1 MLPKKSAINYIEQKI
16 LLPNLD
22 SWFSNFLI
30 EEFRTDYLPESKI
43 QTKITGLMSQSEG
56 PFPKLFEPS
65 YTSIEL
71 GYDYSQEVFDNDIF
85 IFNLDDSY
93 LPEVEFIIR
102 GLENGEYEK
111 EKILIL
117 ISNIMTWGE
126 TPLKTF
132 TEEEIQ
138 KEGFNEEEV
147 LEVED
152 NININLFEEEKNLNE
167 ENNKNEEENNE
178 NQENNEENK
187 DNQSNKENNEGTIQ
201 KETIKQEEEN
211 EEKKDENKIEGE
223 TIEEEELENESQTKK
238 EGEVEVN
245 EPEKPKPKI
254 FYYRETEY
262 TKRVPNLKYLYYKIL
277 ESNVLYKNKNPKLK
291 AYVICPGFIY
301 GCGEDFFFVFFKL
314 AWLQQLPYVPILS
327 EGKNFIPT
335 IHILDLIKIIR
346 KIIETKPE
354 QKYFFVKDKTKFPTM
369 RNILNSIGMGI
380 GGIPV
385 RKLNRFNIEN
395 MELPNYT
402 ELKIDIRMKISN
414 IFEEERKSNE
424 NIMDFKERQFKWHCE
439 FGIPEN
445 MDKLRDEFN
454 LYRNLKP
461 IKTIVSGPPCSGK
474 TTLCEF
480 LTDKYKLN
488 NYKMNTFCEWAKNL
502 DTPLGEEA
510 KQHLIEIE
518 ENITKA
524 LDEYEHR
531 KNKRKTDPPLD
542 TSQLKK
548 FSSEFM
554 GKILKERLST
564 GECGT
569 KGYIL
574 DNYPKTY
581 EDCVNMF
588 CTSPYDKEKT
598 DKYELIG
605 KIIPDS
611 VIIINNY
618 LEENLKNKLIKTE
631 NYEENQGEI
640 DARFNRRLALYKQQN
655 EVVEENKKFLQDF

>member
-1 MLPKKSAINYIEQKI
+1 MLPKKPGYNYTEQKI
-16 LLPNLD
+16 FLPNLD
-22 SWFSNFLI
+22 SWFSNFII

-43 QTKITGLMSQSEG
+43 QTKITGLMSQNEG
-56 PFPKLFEPS
+56 PLPKLFEPS
-65 YTSIEL
+65 YTTIEL

-85 IFNLDDSY
+85 ILNLDDSY

-102 GLENGEYEK
+102 GLENGDYEK

-117 ISNIMTWGE
+117 VSNIMTWGE
-126 TPLKTF
+126 TPLKIY
-132 TEEEIQ
+132 TEEEMK
-138 KEGFNEEEV
+138 KEGFAEEEV
-147 LEVED
+147 PEIDD
-152 NININLFEEEKNLNE
+152 NININLFEEEKNINE
-167 ENNKNEEENNE
+167 ENNKINNEENNENNNE
-178 NQENNEENK
+178 NQENNE
-187 DNQSNKENNEGTIQ
+187 DNKENQSIKDNNENTPQ
-201 KETIKQEEEN
+201 KEENIKSEEEN
-211 EEKKDENKIEGE
+211 EEKKDENKLEGE
-223 TIEEEELENESQTKK
+223 TIEEEEGENDSQSKK
-238 EGEVEVN
+238 EPEIEIK
-245 EPEKPKPKI
+245 EPEKPKTKI
-254 FYYRETEY
+254 FYYKEREY
-262 TKRVPNLKYLYYKIL
+262 NKRLPNLKYIYYKIL

-301 GCGEDFFFVFFKL
+301 GCGEDFFFNYFKL
-314 AWLQQLPYVPILS
+314 AWLQKMPYIPILG
-327 EGKNFIPT
+327 EGKNYLPT

-346 KIIETKPE
+346 KIVETKPE

-380 GGIPV
+380 GGIPI

-395 MELPNYT
+395 IEIPNYT
-402 ELKIDIRMKISN
+402 ELKIDIRMKTSN
-414 IFEEERKSNE
+414 IFEEERKTKE

-445 MDKLRDEFN
+445 MEKLRDEFN

-461 IKTIVSGPPCSGK
+461 IKIVVTGPPCGGK

-480 LTDKYKLN
+480 LTNKYKIN
-488 NYKMNTFCEWAKNL
+488 NYKIDSFCEWAKNSE
-502 DTPLGEEA
+502 TPLGEEA

-524 LDEYEHR
+524 LDEYDHR

-588 CTSPYDKEKT
+588 CTLPYDKEKS
-598 DKYELIG
+598 DKYDLI
-605 KIIPDS
+605 D
-611 VIIINNY
+611 
-618 LEENLKNKLIKTE
+618 E
-631 NYEENQGEI
+631 
-640 DARFNRRLALYKQQN
+640 
-655 EVVEENKKFLQDF
+655 

>member
-1 MLPKKSAINYIEQKI
+1 
-16 LLPNLD
+16 
-22 SWFSNFLI
+22 
-30 EEFRTDYLPESKI
+30 
-43 QTKITGLMSQSEG
+43 
-56 PFPKLFEPS
+56 
-65 YTSIEL
+65 
-71 GYDYSQEVFDNDIF
+71 
-85 IFNLDDSY
+85 
-93 LPEVEFIIR
+93 
-102 GLENGEYEK
+102 
-111 EKILIL
+111 
-117 ISNIMTWGE
+117 
-126 TPLKTF
+126 
-132 TEEEIQ
+132 
-138 KEGFNEEEV
+138 
-147 LEVED
+147 
-152 NININLFEEEKNLNE
+152 
-167 ENNKNEEENNE
+167 
-178 NQENNEENK
+178 
-187 DNQSNKENNEGTIQ
+187 
-201 KETIKQEEEN
+201 
-211 EEKKDENKIEGE
+211 
-223 TIEEEELENESQTKK
+223 
-238 EGEVEVN
+238 
-245 EPEKPKPKI
+245 
-254 FYYRETEY
+254 
-262 TKRVPNLKYLYYKIL
+262 
-277 ESNVLYKNKNPKLK
+277 
-291 AYVICPGFIY
+291 
-301 GCGEDFFFVFFKL
+301 
-314 AWLQQLPYVPILS
+314 
-327 EGKNFIPT
+327 
-335 IHILDLIKIIR
+335 
-346 KIIETKPE
+346 
-354 QKYFFVKDKTKFPTM
+354 
-369 RNILNSIGMGI
+369 
-380 GGIPV
+380 
-385 RKLNRFNIEN
+385 

-461 IKTIVSGPPCSGK
+461 IKIIVSGPPCSGK

-502 DTPLGEEA
+502 ETPLGEEA

-569 KGYIL
+569 KGYII

-588 CTSPYDKEKT
+588 CTLPYDKEKT
-598 DKYELIG
+598 DKYELID

-618 LEENLKNKLIKTE
+618 LEENLKNKLQKTE

-655 EVVEENKKFLQDF
+655 EVVEENKKFLQDFYKEYNIEVYFLDEQQYMLNKEEEEKKILEFLDRNGPIDNYSKLTDVNDIPPYIDTPLGDNINVPNEEQMLFAQNGPYNFGLNKNVDVIKEENENNLVTQNNINSEINNNINNNQVEENNVNNVSKQENKEVNKDKKENKENKETKENNNESKVIEKKRNKSNA